1 MLRLRT
7 RRLELFFNQKV
18 NEMKAELEEVKDKYK
33 PVSLKSDFN
42 EVDAFMQCSKADD
55 VPTTPLLGDLE
66 FFSNASDFVVDDV
79 FASKGKYLKLWNLL
93 LL

>member
-1 MLRLRT
+1 MSRLRT

-18 NEMKAELEEVKDKYK
+18 NEMKAELEVKDKYK

-42 EVDAFMQCSKADD
+42 EVDAFMQCSKDD

>member
-1 MLRLRT
+1 MSRLRT

-18 NEMKAELEEVKDKYK
+18 NEMKAELEVKDKYK

-42 EVDAFMQCSKADD
+42 EVDAFMQCSKDD

-66 FFSNASDFVVDDV
+66 FFSNASDFVVDV

>member
-1 MLRLRT
+1 MSRLRT

-42 EVDAFMQCSKADD
+42 EVDAFMQCSKDD
-55 VPTTPLLGDLE
+55 VPITPLLGDLE
-66 FFSNASDFVVDDV
+66 FFSNASDFVVDDA

>member
-42 EVDAFMQCSKADD
+42 EVDAFLQCSKDD
-55 VPTTPLLGDLE
+55 VATTPLLGDLE

>member
-1 MLRLRT
+1 MSRLRT

-33 PVSLKSDFN
+33 HVSLKSDFN
-42 EVDAFMQCSKADD
+42 EVDAFMQCSKDD
-55 VPTTPLLGDLE
+55 VPITPLLGDLE
-66 FFSNASDFVVDDV
+66 FFSNASDFVVDV

>member
-1 MLRLRT
+1 MSRLRT

-42 EVDAFMQCSKADD
+42 EVDAFMQCSKDD

-66 FFSNASDFVVDDV
+66 FFSNASDFVVDV

>member
-1 MLRLRT
+1 MSRLRT

-42 EVDAFMQCSKADD
+42 EVDAFMQRSKDD
-55 VPTTPLLGDLE
+55 VPTTPLLSDLE

>member
-1 MLRLRT
+1 MSRLRT

-18 NEMKAELEEVKDKYK
+18 NEMKAELEEVKDKHK

-42 EVDAFMQCSKADD
+42 EVDAFMQCSKDD
-55 VPTTPLLGDLE
+55 VPTTPLLGNLE

>member
-1 MLRLRT
+1 MSRLRT

-33 PVSLKSDFN
+33 PGSLKSDFN
-42 EVDAFMQCSKADD
+42 EVDAFMQCSKDD

>member
-1 MLRLRT
+1 MSRLRT

-33 PVSLKSDFN
+33 PGSLKSDFN
-42 EVDAFMQCSKADD
+42 EVDAFMQCSKDD
-55 VPTTPLLGDLE
+55 VPITPLLGDLE